1 MKTAIYM
8 LLPLILLNTK
18 VAGAKTTAT
27 TAAKPAATVTAAP
40 VSIESAY
47 IYKPLQGSRATAGY
61 GTFKNTGKEDV
72 TVSIVSLDGFKAVE
86 LHETVAENGMMK
98 MRKVENFIVKKG
110 GTFELK
116 PGGNHIMLFDPSQEF
131 KEGETLQVVFKSGDK
146 QFSLPFE
153 LKARDK
159 KPEQKNPHAHH

>member
-8 LLPLILLNTK
+8 LLPLLLLNTK
-18 VAGAKTTAT
+18 IATAKTTAK
-27 TAAKPAATVTAAP
+27 ADANPITV
-40 VSIESAY
+40 EGAY

-61 GTFKNTGKEDV
+61 GTFKNTGKDDI
-72 TVSIVSLDGFKAVE
+72 TIAIVSLDGFKAVE
-86 LHETVAENGMMK
+86 LHETVSEDGMMK
-98 MRKVENFIVKKG
+98 MKKVDSFVVKKG
-110 GTFELK
+110 GSFELK
-116 PGGNHIMLFDPSQEF
+116 PGGNHIMLFDANKEF
-131 KEGETLQVVFKSGDK
+131 KEGETLNVVFKNGDK